1 MRTVMLLCCLLN
13 VLAGSAQ
20 IFDTPDYPKGY
31 FRNPLNIPISLSG
44 NFGELRANHYHM
56 GLDLRTNKVENLPV
70 FAAADGYIARIK
82 IEPGGFGRAIYINH
96 PNGYTTLYAHLNN
109 FLPAIDQYVKQR
121 QYALESWNVLLEL
134 GPDVFPVKKGDFIAY
149 SGNTGGSQ
157 APHLHFEIR
166 RTDNDINVNPML
178 FGLPLPDNTTPNI
191 LRLAIYDRNAST
203 YERSP
208 KIFPVKKSGNNFTT
222 TPSLLRVSTSKISL
236 AISGTDTHSGST
248 NPNGIF
254 ETILYD
260 QDEPIAGFRMDNI
273 SYNDTR
279 YLNAHIDYRTRNLG
293 GPYLQHVSELPGYIS
308 SIYKH
313 VKSDGVLDI
322 SDGEV
327 HRIKLL
333 VKDAYGNTS
342 TLVTNIQY
350 DGSAV
355 VPSTQTGQGKVFYPL
370 MLDGYEA
377 DNAEFYLGEASL
389 YDSVFIRY
397 STAASAA
404 PGAVSNMH
412 VIGSPY
418 IPLHTGLLVRIKPN
432 RTLTG
437 AEKDRVV
444 MLRVTG
450 TRKEVQ
456 KVEWNSDWAAARFR
470 EFGNYQLVL
479 DQEPPVIVPVGFA
492 DGANLSKASRIIFT
506 VKDNN
511 TSFKNFRAEL
521 DGKWLRFT
529 NDKGRSF
536 IYTFDEKCPAGA
548 HELTISVQDEAGN
561 QTVKTFRFT
570 R

>member
-1 MRTVMLLCCLLN
+1 MRTVLLFCCLLN
-13 VLAGSAQ
+13 VLAGFSQ
-20 IFDTPDYPKGY
+20 IFETPNYPNGY

-70 FAAADGYIARIK
+70 FAAADGYISRIK
-82 IEPGGFGRAIYINH
+82 IEPGGFGRAIYITH

-134 GPDVFPVKKGDFIAY
+134 TPEIFPVKKGDFIAY

-166 RTDNDINVNPML
+166 RTADDINVNPML

-208 KIFPVKKSGNNFTT
+208 KIFAVKKTGNNFTT
-222 TPSLLRVSTSKISL
+222 TPSLLKVSTSKISF
-236 AISGTDTHSGST
+236 AITATDTHSGST

-279 YLNAHIDYRTRNLG
+279 YLNAHIDYRTRSLG
-293 GPYLQHVSELPGYIS
+293 GPYLQHVSELPGYMS

-313 VKSDGVLDI
+313 AKSDGVLDI

-327 HRIKLL
+327 HRIKML

-342 TLVTNIQY
+342 TLVTNIHY
-350 DGSAV
+350 DGSPVIPA
-355 VPSTQTGQGKVFYPL
+355 TQTGQGKVFYPL

-377 DNAEFYLGEASL
+377 DNAEFFLGEASL

-404 PGAVSNMH
+404 SGVVSNMH
-412 VIGSPY
+412 TIGNPN
-418 IPLHTGLLVRIKPN
+418 IPLHTGMLVRIRPN
-432 RTLTG
+432 RTLT
-437 AEKDRVV
+437 AEEKDQVV

-450 TRKEVQ
+450 PRKEVQ
-456 KVEWNSDWAAARFR
+456 KVEWNNDWAAARFR
-470 EFGNYQLVL
+470 EFGNFQLLL
-479 DQEPPVIVPVGFA
+479 DEEPPVIVPVGFA

-506 VKDNN
+506 IKDNN
-511 TSFKNFRAEL
+511 ASFKNFRAEL

-536 IYTFDEKCPAGA
+536 IYTFDEKCLAGA

-561 QTVKTFRFT
+561 TTVKTFRFT